1 MLDVIGAGSGLKLTR
16 GTGIRTGAAGLF
28 RPMFWAAQGDATKPN
43 RTKIGRYTAL
53 AKIPPKLRTNTRRL
67 PAQSALSSRFRLCS
81 IVCTGNYQ
89 ANEWSAQLFGRA

>member
-67 PAQSALSSRFRLCS
+67 PAPSALSGRFKLCL
-81 IVCTGNYQ
+81 TGCMRNYRVH
-89 ANEWSAQLFGRA
+89 E